1 MARARRVDGNQS
13 EIVCAL
19 RTAGAS
25 VQILSSVGKGCP
37 DLLVAYRDRWHVLEL
52 KDGAKVPSKQTLTE
66 DEERWHDEFGQQA
79 PVHICN
85 SVEAALRIIGAMN

>member
-1 MARARRVDGNQS
+1 MRRAAKVDSNQPD
-13 EIVCAL
+13 IVKAL
-19 RTAGAS
+19 RQVGAR

-37 DLLVAYRDRWHVLEL
+37 DLLVAYRDQWHVLEL
-52 KDGAKVPSKQTLTE
+52 KDGAKVPSKQVLTD

-85 SVEAALRIIGAMN
+85 SVESALRIIGAA

>member
-1 MARARRVDGNQS
+1 MRRAAKIDSNQPD
-13 EIVCAL
+13 IIKAL
-19 RTAGAS
+19 RQVGAR
-25 VQILSSVGKGCP
+25 VQPIHTVGKGCP

-79 PVHICN
+79 PVHVCN
-85 SVEAALRIIGAMN
+85 SVESALKVIGAMN